1 MWEWKLNSSNSDDRN
16 EFIRIT
22 KSIYNDAEEV
32 RRIPWKED
40 AETGKRT
47 VEVNAY
53 IKGQDIVLVDDAG
66 QYVTTMKDGINNI
79 RVKGGKSK

>member
-47 VEVNAY
+47 VEVSAY

-66 QYVTTMKDGINNI
+66 QYITTMKDGINNI

>member
-1 MWEWKLNSSNSDDRN
+1 MWEWKLNSSNSDDGN

-40 AETGKRT
+40 VETGKRT